1 MPTVNHITSCEMPN
15 DPSTGGGR
23 ATPGIDHG
31 RFAPGSGRPR
41 ERDAPSSPGV
51 GHTPGIATTPG
62 SPGWGMTPG
71 TSGHFLLQI
80 GKTEQKQS
88 KNKNK
93 IRLFATCL
101 AFCTVFA
108 YKKTKSVQK
117 SSQVAKKQKKSI
129 FFRPTPGQRH
139 RCDGPTPGHTSGY
152 RPRPRC
158 PRVGPPRAA
167 PREMWPDPGVPRRC
181 PGSARPLPALGS
193 LGIPHGAAC
202 FYETP
207 RAKLLSGL

>member
-1 MPTVNHITSCEMPN
+1 MPDTHHVSETPN

-88 KNKNK
+88 KNNK
-93 IRLFATCL
+93 KTFFRDLPTSL
-101 AFCTVFA
+101 DRVSGDTLKTVFFAFGIIYLFWPSDDA
-108 YKKTKSVQK
+108 YFLLHQSKRY
-117 SSQVAKKQKKSI
+117 SI
-129 FFRPTPGQRH
+129 LF
-139 RCDGPTPGHTSGY
+139 
-152 RPRPRC
+152 
-158 PRVGPPRAA
+158 
-167 PREMWPDPGVPRRC
+167 
-181 PGSARPLPALGS
+181 
-193 LGIPHGAAC
+193 
-202 FYETP
+202 
-207 RAKLLSGL
+207 LLRT